1 MLKYPRDSPESCERK
16 HDGDVTHVTR
26 ILGWLFLLLLH
37 SCSASGFD
45 LPGLVV
51 SCLGFSWWRLFMV
64 CLVMM
69 SQILLIF
76 KHLMTVLALEVVIVF
91 MSLFMSFPMGDG
103 VKYDA
108 TE

>member
-1 MLKYPRDSPESCERK
+1 M
-16 HDGDVTHVTR
+16 TR

-51 SCLGFSWWRLFMV
+51 SRLGFSWWRLFMV

-91 MSLFMSFPMGDG
+91 MSLFMSFPVGDG

>member
-1 MLKYPRDSPESCERK
+1 
-16 HDGDVTHVTR
+16 
-26 ILGWLFLLLLH
+26 
-37 SCSASGFD
+37 
-45 LPGLVV
+45 
-51 SCLGFSWWRLFMV
+51 MV

-91 MSLFMSFPMGDG
+91 MSLFMSFPVGDG